1 MSETFTY
8 HPGGTRGAEAENGGR
23 KACQGK
29 KPGAPPQ
36 AMRLGARRGTGPA
49 ENARVTSAV

>member
-8 HPGGTRGAEAENGGR
+8 RPGGTRGAEAENGGR
-23 KACQGK
+23 KARQGK

-36 AMRLGARRGTGPA
+36 AMRRGARRGTGPA
-49 ENARVTSAV
+49 GNARVTSAV